1 MCTSHSQSG
10 RVPGR
15 TAPPWCPAENTCFL
29 SAFAYVCPEPV
40 LVNRS
45 CLNWNGRKK
54 AFSAPGTRLAAQA
67 HRASVHA
74 PAGPCENRHFGA
86 IYNENPR
93 SFCQDRLGTNI
104 GKTQKKM
111 PFSAPPIRGS
121 DLAAGCGRAATLQD
135 VLQLMMMSCLLPGQ
149 VGSETRARALCPA
162 ETRCLP
168 CLSGLLRLSGA
179 CLGKRSFLTK
189 IITRNE
195 TFRYIYIYWRFVH
208 THLWSLSLAECKEWR
223 KEVDHIRRVCNC
235 RAAAVCMRCH
245 SRTHA

>member
-1 MCTSHSQSG
+1 MVSCTHLPEGPSY
-10 RVPGR
+10 
-15 TAPPWCPAENTCFL
+15 PAKNGIF
-29 SAFAYVCPEPV
+29 EPCIF
-40 LVNRS
+40 N
-45 CLNWNGRKK
+45 K
-54 AFSAPGTRLAAQA
+54 
-67 HRASVHA
+67 
-74 PAGPCENRHFGA
+74 
-86 IYNENPR
+86 R

-168 CLSGLLRLSGA
+168 CLSGLLVELPFRLSGA
-179 CLGKRSFLTK
+179 CLVKRSFLTK
-189 IITRNE
+189 TMVRNE
-195 TFRYIYIYWRFVH
+195 TLRLAFFVCA
-208 THLWSLSLAECKEWR
+208 HLWSLSLAECKEWR